1 MGRRDFKGRCLQIMA
16 NALNVGDAVDCVVRK
31 IQANGLSVSL
41 PNGRFGYVPKY
52 CAQSLCDADGDFVV
66 NVGDT
71 VTLTIKELGQPVR
84 LGDGDDAAPRQPEP
98 KPLAE
103 PEPEPSVATGP
114 KVVGRI
120 DLSQVKSRKRSGNI
134 TNYNANPQYSGAKT
148 PTYRVGDV
156 LEGVVSRVQDNGI
169 YVSLNRGGQGFM
181 PAYLMDKG
189 PDDQPRAYRRGEHVT
204 VGVSATKDYIR
215 LCGEDKI
222 RKRERREMTRPIV
235 STAQRYI
242 PMMAFLADHNV
253 GDAFLAQVADVSD
266 DRVIISLPDKV
277 EGVVWRNE
285 VMWRQIDSAAD
296 ILSRGDTV
304 DAVFLGADMDHYRL
318 LFSIRQSVPQP
329 DDAWQMPASEVEE
342 MKKSDPDAPSA
353 AALYKV
359 GDEVRVS
366 FRNGHGYYLYF
377 NVGSE
382 GLQGVAFKEMF
393 PNLTDRDGRLMAQE
407 GDEVDAVVVY
417 IGGRLGLCDKSIWE
431 TRRDEVEA
439 MFLSEFVQQPAMKAV
454 AMRHYHAGS
463 EVTGTITDLDGERIV
478 LALPKG
484 GLGFLKKS
492 EMIVMSDD
500 ADNIRLG
507 AKLSAVVERGGRQGY
522 TLCDRARYAL
532 QKLQVGSTLKDVYH
546 VGDEI
551 HGIVVD
557 ELKDGVLVSLPH
569 GGNGLLQASHITA
582 AAEGE
587 TPVLPEEGDEV
598 DAVIFMIGKQ
608 KILLCDKTK
617 WQEMQARLSRRPQDY
632 FKPGDSFTS
641 KVVFAAR
648 SGVYVQLPTAGKG
661 FWPVYNMVGYEE
673 GKAKAMPRRGATVT
687 TIVQKVTD
695 KGVIL
700 CDATCYAR
708 MQEKAEAKGS
718 EPQDM

>member
-1 MGRRDFKGRCLQIMA
+1 MA

-71 VTLTIKELGQPVR
+71 VSLKIKDLGQPVR
-84 LGDGDDAAPRQPEP
+84 LGDDEDSAPLQQEQKIVAA
-98 KPLAE
+98 
-103 PEPEPSVATGP
+103 PEPSAAAGP
-114 KVVGRI
+114 KVVGKI
-120 DLSQVKSRKRSGNI
+120 DLSQVKSRKRSGNT
-134 TNYNANPQYSGAKT
+134 TNYNSNSQSNNTKSPL
-148 PTYRVGDV
+148 YRVGDV

-181 PAYLMDKG
+181 PAYLMDKDS
-189 PDDQPRAYRRGEHVT
+189 DDRPRAYRRGEHVT
-204 VGVSATKDYIR
+204 VGVAATKDYIR

-222 RKRERREMTRPIV
+222 RKRERREKLRPVV
-235 STAQRYI
+235 STAQRYV
-242 PMMAFLADHNV
+242 PMMAFLADHNAGEV
-253 GDAFLAQVADVSD
+253 FLAQVEDVSD

-285 VMWRQIDSAAD
+285 VFWRQIDSAAEV
-296 ILSRGDTV
+296 LTRGDTV
-304 DAVFLGADMDHYRL
+304 DAVFLGADMEHYRL

-329 DDAWQMPASEVEE
+329 DGAWQMSASEVEQ
-342 MKKSDPDAPSA
+342 MRQSDPDALSA

-359 GDEVRVS
+359 GDELKVS
-366 FRNGHGYYLYF
+366 LRNGHGYYLF
-377 NVGSE
+377 FDVGSD

-393 PNLTDRDGRLMAQE
+393 PNLTDQDGRVVACE

-417 IGGRLGLCDKSIWE
+417 IGGRIGLCDKSIWE
-431 TRRDEVEA
+431 NRRDEVEA
-439 MFLSEFVQQPAMKAV
+439 IFLSEFAQQPAMKAV

-463 EVTGTITDLDGERIV
+463 EVTGTITDLDGDRIV
-478 LALPKG
+478 MALPKG

-507 AKLSAVVERGGRQGY
+507 AKLSAVVERGSRQGY
-522 TLCDRARYAL
+522 ILCDRARYAL
-532 QKLQVGSTLKDVYH
+532 QKLQVGSTLKEVYH

-551 HGIVVD
+551 HGNVVE

-569 GGNGLLQASHITA
+569 GGNGLLQLSHISATTDGA
-582 AAEGE
+582 A
-587 TPVLPEEGDEV
+587 PVLPEEGDEV

-608 KILLCDKTK
+608 KILLCDKAK
-617 WQEMQARLSRRPQDY
+617 WQEIQTRMARRPQDY
-632 FKPGDSFTS
+632 FKPGDSLTA

-661 FWPVYNMVGYEE
+661 FWPVYNMAGYEE

-700 CDATCYAR
+700 CDATCYAK
-708 MQEKAEAKGS
+708 MQEKAEAKS
-718 EPQDM
+718 QEPE

>member
-1 MGRRDFKGRCLQIMA
+1 MA

-71 VTLTIKELGQPVR
+71 VSLTIKELGQPVR
-84 LGDGDDAAPRQPEP
+84 LGDSDDAVPLQPEP

-103 PEPEPSVATGP
+103 PEPEPSASAGP

-134 TNYNANPQYSGAKT
+134 TNYNANPQSSGAKT
-148 PTYRVGDV
+148 PTYRLGDV

-181 PAYLMDKG
+181 PTYLMDKG

-222 RKRERREMTRPIV
+222 RKRERREMFRPVV

-296 ILSRGDTV
+296 VLSRGDTV
-304 DAVFLGADMDHYRL
+304 DAIFLGADMDHYRL

-329 DDAWQMPASEVEE
+329 EDAWQMSASKVEE
-342 MKKSDPDAPSA
+342 MKRSDPDAPSA

-377 NVGSE
+377 NVGSD
-382 GLQGVAFKEMF
+382 GLQGVAFREMF
-393 PNLTDRDGRLMAQE
+393 PNLSDRMAGSWLKRVMRLMPLSCTL
-407 GDEVDAVVVY
+407 VDV
-417 IGGRLGLCDKSIWE
+417 
-431 TRRDEVEA
+431 
-439 MFLSEFVQQPAMKAV
+439 
-454 AMRHYHAGS
+454 
-463 EVTGTITDLDGERIV
+463 
-478 LALPKG
+478 
-484 GLGFLKKS
+484 
-492 EMIVMSDD
+492 
-500 ADNIRLG
+500 
-507 AKLSAVVERGGRQGY
+507 
-522 TLCDRARYAL
+522 
-532 QKLQVGSTLKDVYH
+532 
-546 VGDEI
+546 
-551 HGIVVD
+551 
-557 ELKDGVLVSLPH
+557 
-569 GGNGLLQASHITA
+569 
-582 AAEGE
+582 
-587 TPVLPEEGDEV
+587 
-598 DAVIFMIGKQ
+598 
-608 KILLCDKTK
+608 
-617 WQEMQARLSRRPQDY
+617 
-632 FKPGDSFTS
+632 
-641 KVVFAAR
+641 
-648 SGVYVQLPTAGKG
+648 
-661 FWPVYNMVGYEE
+661 
-673 GKAKAMPRRGATVT
+673 
-687 TIVQKVTD
+687 
-695 KGVIL
+695 
-700 CDATCYAR
+700 
-708 MQEKAEAKGS
+708 
-718 EPQDM
+718 